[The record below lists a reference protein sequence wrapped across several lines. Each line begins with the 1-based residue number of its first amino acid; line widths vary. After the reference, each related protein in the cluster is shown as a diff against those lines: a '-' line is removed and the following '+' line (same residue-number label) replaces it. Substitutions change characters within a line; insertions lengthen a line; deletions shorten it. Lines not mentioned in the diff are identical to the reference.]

1 MAQLGASEPPREPGD
16 PPSTTEL
23 QHQHTHYT
31 VLHDLSRELCF
42 CLQRSFPG
50 QTGLVTFA
58 ADVALVPSWSNDPW
72 PSAAR
77 RLRKSGLSWIVA
89 PQQAN
94 LFRGKVHQKR
104 ESCSGCWVGF
114 VFFSL
119 LSCVTCEKTFI
130 NELCPPLSFGR
141 GFACRAE
148 PQQNLAGSVDQT
160 DKSSL

>member
-1 MAQLGASEPPREPGD
+1 MLPGCKISWRIQLGSCDIPHAIPTPQIHSNTPIF
-16 PPSTTEL
+16 
-23 QHQHTHYT
+23 QYHKYT
-31 VLHDLSRELCF
+31 VSTSRELCF

-104 ESCSGCWVGF
+104 ESCFGCWVGF
-114 VFFSL
+114 FFFPTFMRDLWEKKL
-119 LSCVTCEKTFI
+119 LLMSSAL
-130 NELCPPLSFGR
+130 LCPSEGALRVGLSHSR
-141 GFACRAE
+141 I
-148 PQQNLAGSVDQT
+148 
-160 DKSSL
+160 

>member
-1 MAQLGASEPPREPGD
+1 MLPGCKISWRIQLGSCDIPHAIPTPQIHSNIPIF
-16 PPSTTEL
+16 
-23 QHQHTHYT
+23 QYHKYT
-31 VLHDLSRELCF
+31 VSTSRELCL

-104 ESCSGCWVGF
+104 ESCLGCWV
-114 VFFSL
+114 VFFFFPL
-119 LSCVTCEKTFI
+119 LSCVTCEKKNFY
-130 NELCPPLSFGR
+130 
-141 GFACRAE
+141 
-148 PQQNLAGSVDQT
+148 
-160 DKSSL
+160 